1 MNVKSKA
8 RAKRPGFFSYEHKNF
23 RLRKRPMPFELI
35 KSETLLQGRAFK
47 IRRDHLKTPDGKETR
62 LEIVEHGGSVVV
74 IPVDEQGRMW
84 FVRQY
89 RHAAG
94 MDLLELPAG
103 TRDGDEPFEECAARE
118 IREET
123 GMEAGTLTKVGEF
136 YLAPGYST
144 EFMAVFLATDLK
156 HNPLD
161 PDVDEFLSVEKIP
174 VAEAIQRAERGE
186 IPDAK
191 SLAALLLARPHLEN
205 YLG

>member
-1 MNVKSKA
+1 
-8 RAKRPGFFSYEHKNF
+8 
-23 RLRKRPMPFELI
+23 MPFELI
-35 KSETLLQGRAFK
+35 KSETLLQGRVFK
-47 IRRDHLKTPDGKETR
+47 FRRDHLKTPNGLETH
-62 LEIVEHGGSVVV
+62 LDIIEHGGSVVLV
-74 IPVDEQGRMW
+74 PIDADGNML

-94 MDLLELPAG
+94 GDLLELPAG
-103 TRDGDEPFEECAARE
+103 TRNGDEPYEECAARE

-123 GMEAGTLTKVGEF
+123 GMEADKLEKVGMF

-161 PDVDEFLSVEKIP
+161 PDLDEFLTVEKLS
-174 VAEAIQRAERGE
+174 VKEAFAMSERGE
-186 IPDAK
+186 MPDAK
-191 SLAALLLARPHLEN
+191 SLAALLMARPYLEK